1 MHVSSMWNSQRR
13 KKTILLEHVV
23 NSKAEAGMRGIAE
36 HQGCFWTQITE
47 GPTICVPHIWKPESV
62 HKRVFGRTDE
72 FTDGMQTYIV
82 ISYLE
87 KMLAVKYS
95 PFKKP
100 DVLKMM
106 CLEKIS
112 HGTLMYVC
120 LYMII
125 NSLYSKIIFHD

>member
-1 MHVSSMWNSQRR
+1 MHVSSVWNSQRR

-36 HQGCFWTQITE
+36 HQDCFWTQITK
-47 GPTICVPHIWKPESV
+47 GPTICVPVSVSHIWKPEAV

-82 ISYLE
+82 ISYHE
-87 KMLAVKYS
+87 KMLAFKYS
-95 PFKKP
+95 PFKMP

-112 HGTLMYVC
+112 HGSLHECMFVC
-120 LYMII
+120 IWL
-125 NSLYSKIIFHD
+125 